1 MVTHKND
8 EYVSSKSQAVWQLH
22 KRSKSLLSLFITIDT
37 ITITE
42 LLPFGLCWGKRSGMT
57 LGATAAPAGE
67 PLEVGG
73 AAAAAA
79 AGAAAT
85 PLEARFERAAA
96 SSASIK
102 LESVSKSWSE
112 NKRRINAYKYEVM
125 WSNRSQRVR

>member
-1 MVTHKND
+1 
-8 EYVSSKSQAVWQLH
+8 
-22 KRSKSLLSLFITIDT
+22 
-37 ITITE
+37 
-42 LLPFGLCWGKRSGMT
+42 MT

-79 AGAAAT
+79 AGAAVT

-102 LESVSKSWSE
+102 LERVSKSWSE
-112 NKRRINAYKYEVM
+112 SKA
-125 WSNRSQRVR
+125 